1 MAYKYKNK
9 YFMKFISEV
18 TLFVGTPTGL
28 VFLDIILL
36 VIFLKAFRNFE
47 KITQKRKENF
57 NRNYLG

>member
-47 KITQKRKENF
+47 KITQRISKRK
-57 NRNYLG
+57 L